1 MDGQEKPRF
10 PLSPADFLNA
20 PVLIVDD
27 QEADVRLLERTL
39 RGAGY
44 LSVASTTDPR
54 AVCELHGKNRYDL
67 IVLDLMMPGMDG
79 FEVMNALKEIEA
91 GGYLPVLAVTIEPAH
106 KLRALKAGARDF
118 ISKPLDLDELL
129 ARIHNMLE
137 VRLLQREATK
147 QRELLEGIVQDRTAH
162 SIALDIERKTAEAT
176 VAVRDEQLRQSQKI
190 EAIGQLAGGVA
201 HDFSNLLGVI
211 LGYGEMAQRELG
223 AEHPAR
229 ARVNQMVKAAQ
240 RAADLTRQ
248 LLAFSRKQVMH
259 PKLLDLNTVVAN
271 VEGMLDRLIGE
282 NINVVVQ
289 PALRLGTVKA
299 DPGQIEQVILN
310 LAVNARDAMPKGGSL
325 TLETAN
331 VDVDEDYAAAHP
343 PLQPGRYVMLAVSD
357 TGIGMD
363 EATQQRIFEP
373 FFTTKPEGQGT
384 GLGLSTVHG
393 IVKQSGGHLWV
404 YSEPGRG
411 TTFKVYLPWV
421 DELPEV
427 ARPAGPSTEA
437 PRGHETILLVEDTE
451 ALKDVIRETL
461 EERGYAV
468 LLASNG
474 EEALAL
480 GRERKGPI
488 DLLLTD
494 VVMPKLGGG
503 DLARLFLAL
512 RPGTRVLYMSG
523 YTDGAISQH
532 GILGEGLMLLE
543 KPFSGDKLARA
554 VREALDRPTGA

>member
-1 MDGQEKPRF
+1 MAGQEKPRF
-10 PLSPADFLNA
+10 PLRPADFLNA

-91 GGYLPVLAVTIEPAH
+91 GGYLPVLAVTIEAAH
-106 KLRALKAGARDF
+106 KLRALKAGAKDF

-147 QRELLEGIVQDRTAH
+147 QRELLEGIVQDGTAH
-162 SIALDIERKTAEAT
+162 SIALDNERKAAEAT

-282 NINVVVQ
+282 DINVVVQ
-289 PALRLGTVKA
+289 PTLRLGTVKA

-343 PLQPGRYVMLAVSD
+343 PLQPGRYVMLAISD

-363 EATQQRIFEP
+363 KATQQRIFEP

-421 DELPEV
+421 DELPDL
-427 ARPAGPSTEA
+427 ARPAGPPAEA

-451 ALKDVIRETL
+451 ALKEVIQETL

-480 GRERKGPI
+480 AREREGPI

-494 VVMPKLGGG
+494 VVMPRLGGG

-523 YTDGAISQH
+523 YTDGAILQH
-532 GILGEGLMLLE
+532 GILGEGVMLLE

-554 VREALDRPTGA
+554 VRETLDRPAGA

>member
-1 MDGQEKPRF
+1 MDGPEKPRF
-10 PLSPADFLNA
+10 PLRPADFLNA
-20 PVLIVDD
+20 RVLIVDD

-44 LSVASTTDPR
+44 LSVASTMEPR
-54 AVCELHGKNRYDL
+54 AVCELHRKNRYDL

-79 FEVMNALKEIEA
+79 FEVMDALKEIEA
-91 GGYLPVLAVTIEPAH
+91 GGYLPVLAVTIESAH
-106 KLRALKAGARDF
+106 KLRALKAGAKDF
-118 ISKPLDLDELL
+118 ISKPLDLDEVL
-129 ARIHNMLE
+129 ARIHNLLE
-137 VRLLQREATK
+137 VRLLQREASK
-147 QRELLEGIVQDRTAH
+147 QRELLEGIVQDRTVQ
-162 SIALDIERKTAEAT
+162 SMALDIGRQEAEAT
-176 VAVRDEQLRQSQKI
+176 VALRDEQLRQSQKI

-223 AEHPAR
+223 ADHPAQ
-229 ARVNQMVKAAQ
+229 ARVHQMMKAAQ

-248 LLAFSRKQVMH
+248 LLAFSRKQVLH

-282 NINVVVQ
+282 DINVVVQ
-289 PALRLGTVKA
+289 PAPRLGTVTA

-310 LAVNARDAMPKGGSL
+310 LAVNARDAMPKGGTL
-325 TLETAN
+325 TIETAN
-331 VDVDEDYAAAHP
+331 VEVDEDYAATHP

-357 TGIGMD
+357 TGVGMD
-363 EATQQRIFEP
+363 KATQQRIFEP

-427 ARPAGPSTEA
+427 ARPAGSPNE
-437 PRGHETILLVEDTE
+437 PPGGHETILLVEDTE

-461 EERGYAV
+461 EDRGYAV

-480 GRERKGPI
+480 ARERKGPI